1 MFAVVMMSNAW
12 SGFAVTPTWSVAL
25 LAIVVGIS
33 LVVDRLATHRAMAAT
48 VSGICLLVAAFAI
61 RKFWLGALIYYWDHY
76 WFWGCF
82 C

>member
-1 MFAVVMMSNAW
+1 MFAVVLMSHAG
-12 SGFAVTPTWSVAL
+12 SGFAGSPFWLTVLMAVLVGGSL
-25 LAIVVGIS
+25 L
-33 LVVDRLATHRAMAAT
+33 VDRLAKHRAVSSV
-48 VSGICLLVAAFAI
+48 VSGLCVLVALFAI